1 MDQLKI
7 AAEIA
12 LSDCMAVK
20 EGERV
25 LIITDEPARK
35 IGYVLWEAAKDLG
48 AQAILTEIMTPKS
61 NGEEPPE
68 PVAELMKLV
77 DVILIPTSKSLSHT
91 D

>member
-7 AAEIA
+7 AAKIA

-77 DVILIPTSKSLSHT
+77 DV
-91 D
+91 